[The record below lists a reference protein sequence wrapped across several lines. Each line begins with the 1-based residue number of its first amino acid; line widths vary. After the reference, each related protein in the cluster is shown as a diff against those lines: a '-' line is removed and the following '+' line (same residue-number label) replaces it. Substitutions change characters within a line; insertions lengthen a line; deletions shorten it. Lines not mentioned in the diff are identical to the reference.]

1 MMKYSRTT
9 FLFLLLTTILTAQTT
24 YYVSKDGTGNFSS
37 ISQVNSSSLQQ
48 GDIVSFQGGS
58 QFSDTILIC
67 KEGVTYTSYGTS
79 KATIGDSLKPISDN
93 TTILVDKLN
102 VTIKNLKIY
111 AYKNSISAIMFSKGN
126 IKILDCEIVGGHNAH
141 NLYSAGIYQTD
152 ATDAGKDLIIQRN
165 KIFGFG
171 EAAIYWS
178 RPYNV
183 DIGYNEMYDLWRTG
197 AVMDKGGKAISRRTH
212 ADLNSPIDAWD
223 CAYTV
228 RIHHNNIHRFEKSAF
243 MGYSRILIE
252 YNEIHH
258 NLDERIY
265 RGGVK
270 HGSVGKLWDNQ
281 NTSGTIFGGLGT
293 IFRYNYVHDL
303 IRHGQPNKTY
313 DKPIHD
319 DNNRT
324 MSDYYTGNYTGQ
336 ITTNNTGHSIYLFAG
351 TGSYGN
357 HFGDQIDAN
366 GNATG
371 ELPDAVISGLGHGE
385 YWVHNNVFYNC
396 SNTIISKGSANGQA
410 PVWNANYCSY
420 FINNTIIKCGWL
432 SYVTDYGGLIRVEKY
447 GSGGSPL
454 AVENNIFDFT
464 SIDARATLNWR
475 DRSPQVSHNI
485 YLNDS
490 GYVSSIPAKGSNR
503 AAVFRDDAA
512 GYIPQNEHYKIEHQ
526 SIWIDTSSSF
536 FAPNIGIAGVYM
548 PDLRLRVGSTAQGTG
563 KPYNTLGN
571 DYTIGGTNP
580 PYWSE
585 THTVG
590 QDPAG
595 RSFAYDMLGNFRTTN
610 DIGAFGIVAS
620 SQSNILTGL
629 KVFIEAAFFNGR
641 MNTTFSILNLLPSQQ
656 PYNTNPWNINDN
668 SSISSLDTTFV
679 DWVLVQLRADSST
692 TSYSKPGILTSN
704 GFVVNTDGSPFRFS
718 SISSGEYYIVIRH
731 RNHLDI
737 MSSGKVFVQNN
748 NKILYDFT
756 TGLDK
761 IWGTNSMA
769 EVESGKFAMIAG
781 DGDAN
786 GVVNVL
792 DFSTVANNILF
803 YGYSQGDIDMNGVI
817 NVLDYAFISRN
828 TFKASQ
834 VP

>member
-1 MMKYSRTT
+1 MMKYATT
-9 FLFLLLTTILTAQTT
+9 SFLFLLLTSVLIAQTT

-37 ISQVNSSSLQQ
+37 ISQVNSASLQP

-58 QFSDTILIC
+58 QFSDAVLLC
-67 KEGVTYTSYGTS
+67 KEGVTYTSYGSS
-79 KATIGDSLKPISDN
+79 KSTIGDSLKTISDN
-93 TTILVDKLN
+93 ASIQIDVLN
-102 VTIKNLKIY
+102 VSVIGLKVY
-111 AYKNSISAIMFSKGN
+111 AYKNSISAIAYSKGN
-126 IKILDCEIVGGHNAH
+126 LTITDCEIIGGYNAH
-141 NLYSAGIYQTD
+141 NLVSAGIYQT
-152 ATDAGKDLIIQRN
+152 TSENHAGFNVTILRN
-165 KIFGFG
+165 RIRGFG
-171 EAAIYWS
+171 EGAIYWA
-178 RPYNV
+178 RPFNYE
-183 DIGYNEMYDLWRTG
+183 IGYNELFDIWRVG
-197 AVMDKGGKAISRRTH
+197 AYANKGGKGISRRTH
-212 ADLNSPIDAWD
+212 IDTNNPPDYWD
-223 CAYTV
+223 CGYTV
-228 RIHHNNIHRFEKSAF
+228 RIHHNNIHSFEKAAF
-243 MGYSRILIE
+243 MGYSRMLIE
-252 YNEIHH
+252 YNEIHN

-270 HGSVGKLWDNQ
+270 HGSVGKIWDN
-281 NTSGTIFGGLGT
+281 THTTGIIFGGLG
-293 IFRYNYVHDL
+293 IVFRYNYVHDL
-303 IRHGQPNKTY
+303 IGRGLAGKVYSLPN
-313 DKPIHD
+313 HN

-324 MSDYYTGNYTGQ
+324 ASDYYTGIYTGTV
-336 ITTNNTGHSIYLFAG
+336 TTNS
-351 TGSYGN
+351 SYVNAVYKSSGKDGLSD
-357 HFGDQIDAN
+357 FGDEP
-366 GNATG
+366 G
-371 ELPDAVISGLGHGE
+371 ETPDAVLSGFGHGE
-385 YWVHNNVFYNC
+385 YWIHNNVFYNC
-396 SNTIISKGSANGQA
+396 SNAILNKSSANGLS
-410 PVWNANYCSY
+410 PSWDVIYSSY
-420 FINNTIIKCGWL
+420 FLNNTIINCGWR
-432 SYVTDYGGLIRVEKY
+432 SFATEYGGLIIVDKY

-454 AVENNIFDFT
+454 VVENNIFDFT

-490 GYVSSIPAKGSNR
+490 GYVSSVPAKGSNR

-512 GYIPQNEHYKIEHQ
+512 GYIPQNEYYKIEHQ

-536 FAPNIGIAGVYM
+536 FAPNIGIAGVNM
-548 PDLRLRVGSTAQGTG
+548 PDLRLRLGSTAQGTG

-595 RSFAYDMLGNFRTTN
+595 RSFAYDMLGNLRATY

-629 KVFIEAAFFNGR
+629 KVFIEAAFLNGS
-641 MNTTFSILNLLPSQQ
+641 MNSTFSTLNLLPTQQ
-656 PYNTNPWNINDN
+656 PYNTSPWNINDN
-668 SSISSLDTTFV
+668 NSISSLDTTFV
-679 DWVLVQLRADSST
+679 DWVLIQLRADSST
-692 TSYSKPGILTSN
+692 TNYSKPGILASN

-718 SISSGEYYIVIRH
+718 SINSGEYYIVIRH

-737 MSSGKVFVQNN
+737 MSSEKVFVQNN
-748 NKILYDFT
+748 TKILYDFT

-761 IWGTNSMA
+761 IWGTNSLV